1 MKHLLQTHSSQLMAL
16 GKDEIFEQFGASIG
30 LIEHRIN
37 NLTALSRARGR
48 LDLLVNQIKGKNTD
62 DDAGLDSSKLLIY
75 EDHDSSLEG
84 NESSS
89 DEHWVDSD
97 EYGAEKNDDDEEMDV
112 SDKDDD

>member
-16 GKDEIFEQFGASIG
+16 GKDDVFEQFGASIG

-37 NLTALSRARGR
+37 NLPALSRARGR

-62 DDAGLDSSKLLIY
+62 DDAGLDTSKLLVY

-84 NESSS
+84 NDSSE
-89 DEHWVDSD
+89 DEHWEDSD
-97 EYGAEKNDDDEEMDV
+97 DYEGDKGDDDEMDV
-112 SDKDDD
+112 SEKEDD